1 MSIAFSTHAG
11 ADYRVWTAAD
21 PAMAARI
28 EALLVE
34 ILRDPFRGAG
44 KPEPL
49 RGVLSGWW
57 SRRIGREHRLVYRVT
72 GSGDART
79 LEIAQCRYHY

>member
-1 MSIAFSTHAG
+1 MRIDFSGHAG
-11 ADYRVWTAAD
+11 ADYRAWEVED

-28 EALLVE
+28 DALIGE
-34 ILRDPFRGAG
+34 ILQGPFQGVG
-44 KPEPL
+44 KPEAL

-72 GSGDART
+72 GEGEAKA
-79 LEIAQCRYHY
+79 LEIAQCRYWH